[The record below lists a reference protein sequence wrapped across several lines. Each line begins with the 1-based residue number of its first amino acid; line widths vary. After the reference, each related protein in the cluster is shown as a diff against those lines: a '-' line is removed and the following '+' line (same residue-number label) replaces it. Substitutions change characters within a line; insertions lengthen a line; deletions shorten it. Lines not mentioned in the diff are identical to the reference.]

1 MKPGDQLPAGQML
14 DGRYRVH
21 KVLGQGGM
29 GRVYL
34 ANDTRL
40 ANRPVAAKEMIIGDG
55 IAEKKAIEDFAREAR
70 VLASLSHPG
79 IPNVIDYF
87 AENNRHYLVME
98 FVAGGDL
105 QGMLDKL
112 GPKGKLA
119 EVRVLRWARQ
129 MLDVLGFL
137 HSQTPPIIYRDLKPG
152 NIMIDKDGRAMLID
166 FGIARFLPPGGRGT
180 QIGSVGYAPPEQ
192 YMGKVEPRSD
202 LYSLAATMHHLLTG
216 RDPQLEPPFS
226 FPPLRD
232 LSPEVSIKTAEVVM
246 RALDKD
252 VEKRPRSAREMMHA
266 LPDPGPEPKASGA
279 SGSVAGSGVPV
290 ASMRTVVL
298 DRPQSAGSPGVGAA
312 SNANVAPTASGKRL
326 GATPSPGSASAKP
339 SLTNMPTV
347 VLSRSGL
354 SEPSAGSHAEPRS
367 AAPPSASPLATPPSL
382 AFSTAAG
389 VAKMKSLARSA
400 RAMAQRAAAKIPAKS
415 EAQQSLFAKPAEV
428 SSTAKTQDLSGKAKA
443 VAQAAPVAAPSK
455 SESISKNVQAG
466 SRNVPS
472 GTNVPSRTSSASSKA
487 AASSGRPSV
496 SSDSWTTKKAGQNG
510 ATPAAPDQQT
520 DQQTKAGAWLVASGS
535 APRFGLVRS
544 RTIVGRALGGDDP
557 DIDLGALKGIAD
569 RVSRRHAEIIKH
581 GTEYFIRDLGSLNGT
596 YITGR
601 GRLGRDQLYKLKDRD
616 QVVFGS
622 AKLEFRKG

>member
-1 MKPGDQLPAGQML
+1 MKPGEQLPAGQML

-70 VLASLSHPG
+70 VLAALSHPG

-112 GPKGKLA
+112 GPKGKLPEA
-119 EVRVLRWARQ
+119 RVLRWARQ
-129 MLDVLGFL
+129 MLDVLSFL
-137 HSQTPPIIYRDLKPG
+137 HGQTPPIIYRDLKPG

-202 LYSLAATMHHLLTG
+202 LYSLAATIHHLLTG

-232 LSPEVSIKTAEVVM
+232 LSPEVSVKTAEVVM

-252 VEKRPRSAREMMHA
+252 VEKRPASAREMMHA

-279 SGSVAGSGVPV
+279 LGSSAGNAAPI

-298 DRPQSAGSPGVGAA
+298 DRPQSIGSPGIGVQM
-312 SNANVAPTASGKRL
+312 PPASGKRL
-326 GATPSPGSASAKP
+326 GAAPSADPGNPSAKP

-347 VLSRSGL
+347 VL
-354 SEPSAGSHAEPRS
+354 AGSGSSGIATPVEPISLAGSRGPVS
-367 AAPPSASPLATPPSL
+367 AAPPAPSRFATPPTL
-382 AFSTAAG
+382 ASSTAAG
-389 VAKMKSLARSA
+389 VAKVKSLARSA
-400 RAMAQRAAAKIPAKS
+400 RAMAQRAAAKI
-415 EAQQSLFAKPAEV
+415 EAQQSLF
-428 SSTAKTQDLSGKAKA
+428 G
-443 VAQAAPVAAPSK
+443 
-455 SESISKNVQAG
+455 QAG
-466 SRNVPS
+466 
-472 GTNVPSRTSSASSKA
+472 GTFVTLFHREDPGLDRQSQGDSTGGAARRTVEERVNLEKRARSECSLGNKYS
-487 AASSGRPSV
+487 
-496 SSDSWTTKKAGQNG
+496 
-510 ATPAAPDQQT
+510 
-520 DQQTKAGAWLVASGS
+520 LVASGACGQAACVFEHILLERVCFQPFFRAAARKQQKGRPKRRRADGPGCAS
-535 APRFGLVRS
+535 QCRRMAGRERQCAAFRADPGTHHRRTHDRRSRDRRRRARYRS
-544 RTIVGRALGGDDP
+544 RTTQGY
-557 DIDLGALKGIAD
+557 
-569 RVSRRHAEIIKH
+569 RRSCVAPA
-581 GTEYFIRDLGSLNGT
+581 R
-596 YITGR
+596 
-601 GRLGRDQLYKLKDRD
+601 
-616 QVVFGS
+616 
-622 AKLEFRKG
+622 